1 MRDVKFGFNLKL
13 LNESF
18 NDELAIFCALGVNNR
33 FREAESHF
41 YYWMIAVFFEICLW
55 NESIVIHKSVVNI
68 EKRMN
73 EREKEQFMCWHFK

>member
-33 FREAESHF
+33 FREAESHL
-41 YYWMIAVFFEICLW
+41 YYWMIAVFSRYVYEMSQLW
-55 NESIVIHKSVVNI
+55 STKVL
-68 EKRMN
+68 
-73 EREKEQFMCWHFK
+73 